1 MNGHQRPLLML
12 GICLVLILLSV
23 WGLASDFVTRLL
35 HNVDGLLLL
44 AVCLLMLVIFGAMIY
59 VLAVDQGWVGKHNHG
74 DGASAGA
81 GK

>member
-12 GICLVLILLSV
+12 GICVVLILLSV

-35 HNVDGLLLL
+35 HDVDGLLLF

-59 VLAVDQGWVGKHNHG
+59 VLAVEQGWLGKRDRG